1 MSPKL
6 QQSKDSITQYLKDS
20 YPGMDFYVTISDKN
34 EREYASF
41 GVERLK
47 RKHDAFLDEEMEDKE
62 GEDED
67 MEAEGQ
73 MELEEGEES

>member
-6 QQSKDSITQYLKDS
+6 QQSKDSITQYLKDN

-47 RKHDAFLDEEMEDKE
+47 RKHDAFLDEEMEGE
-62 GEDED
+62 EDED

-73 MELEEGEES
+73 MELEEKEEE